1 MGKVCDFA
9 ADFVYLHLIF
19 NFFVEFRRDSAIFE
33 QARMALAAPKIR
45 NVYEQSEDMKKI
57 FSAIIVTML
66 LAIPAVALSKKG
78 KTAKANSLEVSFNY
92 QRQQGPGSNQY
103 AVWIENEKGEVVK
116 TLFVTSF
123 TTKGRTRGNEQPMRG
138 YIKRPACVPTWV
150 KAAKTND
157 LTDQQLDAFTGATPQ
172 TSGTQTFTWD
182 FTDQQ
187 GKAVQEGTYKVFVEA
202 TLFNASTITYSGSFS
217 TQDKA
222 GSVVL
227 TSQLTEPDEKHKD
240 MVTEVKAVLK

>member
-1 MGKVCDFA
+1 MGKVSDFA
-9 ADFVYLHLIF
+9 AFFVYLHLIF
-19 NFFVEFRRDSAIFE
+19 
-33 QARMALAAPKIR
+33 R

-150 KAAKTND
+150 KASKAND

-172 TSGTQTFTWD
+172 ASGTQTFTWD

-187 GKAVQEGTYKVFVEA
+187 GKAVQKGTYKVFVEA

-222 GSVVL
+222 DSVAL

>member
-1 MGKVCDFA
+1 
-9 ADFVYLHLIF
+9 
-19 NFFVEFRRDSAIFE
+19 
-33 QARMALAAPKIR
+33 
-45 NVYEQSEDMKKI
+45 MKKVI
-57 FSAIIVTML
+57 TAIIVTML
-66 LAIPAVALSKKG
+66 LAISAVALNKKE
-78 KTAKANSLEVSFNY
+78 KAAKANSLEVSFNY
-92 QRQQGPGSNQY
+92 QRQQEPGSNQY

-150 KAAKTND
+150 KAAKAND
-157 LTDQQLDAFTGATPQ
+157 LTDKQLDAVTGATPQ
-172 TSGTQTFTWD
+172 ASGTQTFIWD

-187 GKAVQEGTYKVFVEA
+187 GKTVQEGTYKVFVEA

-217 TQDKA
+217 TQDKV
-222 GSVVL
+222 GNVTL

-240 MVTEVKAVLK
+240 MVTEVKALLK

>member
-1 MGKVCDFA
+1 
-9 ADFVYLHLIF
+9 
-19 NFFVEFRRDSAIFE
+19 
-33 QARMALAAPKIR
+33 
-45 NVYEQSEDMKKI
+45 MKKVI
-57 FSAIIVTML
+57 TAIIVTML

-78 KTAKANSLEVSFNY
+78 KAAKATSLEVSFNY
-92 QRQQGPGSNQY
+92 QRQAGPGSNQY

-123 TTKGRTRGNEQPMRG
+123 TTKGRVRGRSAEGRLQGKNEQPMRG

-150 KAAKTND
+150 KAAKAND
-157 LTDQQLDAFTGATPQ
+157 LTDQQLDAVTGATPQ
-172 TSGTQTFTWD
+172 ASGIQTFTWD

-187 GKAVQEGTYKVFVEA
+187 GKAVQKGTYKVFVEA
-202 TLFNASTITYSGSFS
+202 TLFNASTITYSGTFS

-222 GSVVL
+222 GNVTL

-240 MVTEVKAVLK
+240 MVTDVKATLK

>member
-1 MGKVCDFA
+1 
-9 ADFVYLHLIF
+9 
-19 NFFVEFRRDSAIFE
+19 
-33 QARMALAAPKIR
+33 
-45 NVYEQSEDMKKI
+45 MKKI
-57 FSAIIVTML
+57 IIASVITML
-66 LAIPAVALSKKG
+66 LAIPAIALNKG
-78 KTAKANSLEVSFNY
+78 KAASEREKSQACLDSSEREQARSKTKAAKAKTLEVSFNY

-138 YIKRPACVPTWV
+138 YIKRPACVPNWV
-150 KAAKTND
+150 KAAKAND
-157 LTDQQLDAFTGATPQ
+157 LSDQQLDAVTGATPQ
-172 TSGTQTFTWD
+172 ASGTQVFTWD
-182 FTDQQ
+182 FTDQES
-187 GKAVQEGTYKVFVEA
+187 KVVKKGTYKVFVEA

-222 GSVVL
+222 GDVTL

-240 MVTEVKAVLK
+240 MVTDVKVVLK